1 MDTTAGNV
9 QQGAAGRAAGTL
21 RDPAAQAQAL
31 AAAQATRA
39 PVESLLNPQF
49 MEGLQE
55 LRRTGPF
62 YVIFEREA
70 AEARRTGR
78 MSDKGINA
86 LWELA
91 PDVAR
96 RLLGS
101 TGMSRSQQQQ
111 AARYLPGQPAP
122 VRIRSVAGV
131 MAAVELANLA
141 GPIVQQVRTSRFDDN
156 VRPALE
162 DILWWQDQGVIP
174 AMEAVDDNLW
184 PWSNEWTDD
193 PKRIQELLN
202 DKEVSYL
209 TLTGIPEHNWDRFT
223 VWASAK
229 LKNYRD
235 WARHI
240 QDTKAIR
247 VSGGQYMGQQT
258 FEYRTSRVHGTST
271 GHDTEVIWSR
281 NDRLDRILQ
290 AAARD
295 VVINSNEQIGKAET
309 EPGSRYT
316 SAAVSPIGSTAAIFD
331 SLPQASGKVTF
342 RPDADPVLYTL
353 HGQRERT
360 GYGHESVFYL
370 FPDFAAWD
378 VPDGYVLVGGAD
390 FDTYSKVYMTKNV
403 IKVELGGPYGGHLAR
418 NLQPNSAEVLLARK
432 SDLVPVR

>member
-1 MDTTAGNV
+1 
-9 QQGAAGRAAGTL
+9 
-21 RDPAAQAQAL
+21 
-31 AAAQATRA
+31 
-39 PVESLLNPQF
+39 
-49 MEGLQE
+49 
-55 LRRTGPF
+55 
-62 YVIFEREA
+62 
-70 AEARRTGR
+70 
-78 MSDKGINA
+78 
-86 LWELA
+86 
-91 PDVAR
+91 
-96 RLLGS
+96 
-101 TGMSRSQQQQ
+101 
-111 AARYLPGQPAP
+111 
-122 VRIRSVAGV
+122 
-131 MAAVELANLA
+131 
-141 GPIVQQVRTSRFDDN
+141 
-156 VRPALE
+156 
-162 DILWWQDQGVIP
+162 
-174 AMEAVDDNLW
+174 
-184 PWSNEWTDD
+184 
-193 PKRIQELLN
+193 
-202 DKEVSYL
+202 VSYL

-281 NDRLDRILQ
+281 NDRLDKILQ

-360 GYGHESVFYL
+360 GYGHESVFYT

-378 VPDGYVLVGGAD
+378 VPDGYVLVGGGRLRHLQQGVHD
-390 FDTYSKVYMTKNV
+390 QERDQ
-403 IKVELGGPYGGHLAR
+403 GGTGRPYGGYLAR